1 MANEVFE
8 LEIATPEKLVLRLP
22 VSSAQIPC
30 VTGYIG
36 VLPMHAPLMG
46 ELGEGELSYVQEG
59 ARKSLSIKGGYV
71 EVLPD
76 HVRVLAQ
83 EASGYE
89 PAEA

>member
-1 MANEVFE
+1 MTDTFE
-8 LEIATPEKLVLRLP
+8 LEIATPEKLVLREA

-30 VTGYIG
+30 VNGYIG
-36 VLPMHAPLMG
+36 VLPMHAPLMS
-46 ELGEGELSYVQEG
+46 ELGEGELTFVQDG
-59 ARKSLSIKGGYV
+59 ARKSLQIQGGYV

-83 EASGYE
+83 QASGYE